1 MSQVSALW
9 PQAWDL
15 LTAKEILSLDQIY
28 LIWIAI
34 AFLSLI
40 TGTFFL
46 PWFNIND
53 GVEPLSLLQLLAMVR
68 ILKGLVFDLQISSQI
83 IFISTCE
90 PSKETEKISAR
101 FDRRVLY
108 RIHTIKFENSEV
120 TNGLDNALELYSWKF
135 HVYSWGLNK
144 I

>member
-46 PWFNIND
+46 PWFNIHD
-53 GVEPLSLLQLLAMVR
+53 GVEPLSLLQLLAMVQ
-68 ILKGLVFDLQISSQI
+68 IFKGLIFELQNNIQVLI
-83 IFISTCE
+83 ISTYE
-90 PSKETEKISAR
+90 PSKETEKIFAR
-101 FDRRVLY
+101 TDG
-108 RIHTIKFENSEV
+108 RILHRIDSVKFEDFEI

-135 HVYSWGLNK
+135 YVYS
-144 I
+144 